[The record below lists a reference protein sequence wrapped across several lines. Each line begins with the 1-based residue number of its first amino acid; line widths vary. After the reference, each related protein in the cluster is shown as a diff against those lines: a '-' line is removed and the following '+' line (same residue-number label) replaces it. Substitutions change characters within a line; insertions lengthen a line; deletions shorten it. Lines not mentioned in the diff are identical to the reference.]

1 MQIMRLARKYRCLCA
16 IVLTS
21 LCASITQASQEQAW
35 HFRVFLDD
43 KPIGTHRFR
52 LVDEGQRQVLQSEA
66 DFDVRLWFIEA
77 YNYLHRNREVWQGGC
92 LAEIDAQTDDNGRQ
106 QTVSGSRAEDGF
118 RLLSSTQG
126 ERTLPPCVM
135 TFAYW
140 DPAFLDQ
147 GRLLNPQT
155 GEYVAVTVEKIGTS
169 RVPYQGQEV
178 AAAGY
183 RLTAGEVAI
192 DVWYSSQRQWLA
204 LESITEGGRR
214 LRYVAQ

>member
-1 MQIMRLARKYRCLCA
+1 MEMNMLARKYRRLCA

-21 LCASITQASQEQAW
+21 LCASVAQASQEQAW

-52 LVDEGQRQVLQSEA
+52 LLDEGQRQVVQSEA
-66 DFDVRLWFIEA
+66 DFDVRFWFIEA
-77 YNYLHRNREVWQGGC
+77 YNYLHRNREVWQEGC

-106 QTVSGSRAEDGF
+106 QSVSGSRAEDGF
-118 RLLSSTQG
+118 RLLSSAQG
-126 ERTLPPCVM
+126 EITLPPCVM

-140 DPAFLDQ
+140 DPAFLEE

-155 GEYVAVTVEKIGTS
+155 GEYVAVSVERIGTS
-169 RVPYQGQEV
+169 TVPYQGQEV
-178 AAAGY
+178 TAEGY
-183 RLTAGEVAI
+183 RLTAGEITI
-192 DVWYSSQRQWLA
+192 DVWYSPQRRWLA
-204 LESITEGGRR
+204 LESIAEGGRR